1 MKRLLRGTFLF
12 LFLFL
17 CSMQTAAGA
26 AIRVFL
32 DDKAV
37 SFPEAPFIEND
48 RVLVPM
54 RGILEALGYSVQWQE
69 AEKTVLAQKD
79 AVQISL
85 RIHEKTATVNGETVS
100 IDAPATI
107 KNDRTFVPLRFLAEH
122 SGAEVTWNQS
132 TSSVS
137 IHSAA
142 YTAPEKTENN
152 DSVVYIQ
159 TNKMQGSGI
168 VLSKDGLIATNYHV
182 IKNAATAQF
191 IFADGTVY
199 YGQTTVVGLDT
210 YADIAL
216 LKIDKA
222 DLTPATPAFSYQSG
236 DAVTAIGS
244 PNGVRNTVSTGVIE
258 GFDRDVISTS
268 AVIAP
273 GSSGGGLF
281 NSKGEVIGMTSF
293 FGDSH
298 YFSIPI
304 AQVLQV
310 PQKLSL
316 PIRSMQSYTYTAEAP
331 RNLRVRMK
339 NDGYAYV
346 SWSPVYNAEHYYVYK
361 SLTPDGPYTRI
372 KNNTGEKWLWGYPQA
387 FAISVNSSCYL
398 RITAVVD
405 GTETAPSESIRILK
419 K

>member
-1 MKRLLRGTFLF
+1 MKRLVRGSFLF

-17 CSMQTAAGA
+17 CSIQTAAA
-26 AIRVFL
+26 ASIRVFL

-37 SFPEAPFIEND
+37 SFAEAPFIEND

-54 RGILEALGYSVQWQE
+54 RGILESLGYSVQWQE
-69 AEKTVLAQKD
+69 TDKTVLAEKD
-79 AVQISL
+79 EVQISL
-85 RIHEKTATVNGETVS
+85 RLGEKTAAVNGKTVS

-107 KNDRTFVPLRFLAEH
+107 KNGRTFVPLRFLAEY

-137 IHSAA
+137 IYSAN
-142 YTAPEKTENN
+142 YTASEQAEAT

-159 TNKMQGSGI
+159 TNKMQGSGV
-168 VLSKDGLIATNYHV
+168 VLSADGLIATNYHV
-182 IKNAATAQF
+182 IKGAATAQF
-191 IFADGTVY
+191 VFADGTIY
-199 YGQTTVVGLDT
+199 QGATTVVGLDPS
-210 YADIAL
+210 ADIAL
-216 LKIDKA
+216 LKIEKTGLSA
-222 DLTPATPAFSYQSG
+222 ATPAFSYKVG

-244 PNGVRNTVSTGVIE
+244 PGGARNTVSTGTIN
-258 GFDRDVISTS
+258 GYDMDVISTS

-310 PQKLSL
+310 PQTLSL
-316 PIRSMQSYTYTAEAP
+316 PLNAMQSYTYTPSAP
-331 RNLRVRMK
+331 QNLRAK
-339 NDGYAYV
+339 LAQDGYAYV
-346 SWSPVYNAEHYYVYK
+346 SWAPVYGADYYYVYK
-361 SLTPDGPYTRI
+361 SLSPDGPYTRI
-372 KNNTGEKWLWGYPQA
+372 SNNNSEKWYWGYPQC
-387 FAISVNSSCYL
+387 FGISVNSTCYL
-398 RITAVVD
+398 RVTTVID
-405 GTETAPSESIRILK
+405 GQESAPSESIKITK
-419 K
+419 

>member
-1 MKRLLRGTFLF
+1 MKQLFRGGFLL

-17 CSMQTAAGA
+17 CSMQTTAAA
-26 AIRVFL
+26 SIRIFL

-37 SFPEAPFIEND
+37 SFTEEPFIENE

-54 RGILEALGYSVQWQE
+54 RGILESLGYSVQWQE
-69 AEKTVLAQKD
+69 AEKTVLAQKGET
-79 AVQISL
+79 QLSL
-85 RIHEKTATVNGETVS
+85 RIHEKTATVNGKRVALP
-100 IDAPATI
+100 APATI
-107 KNDRTFVPLRFLAEH
+107 KNERTFVPLRFMAEY
-122 SGAEVTWNQS
+122 SGAEVTWHPS

-137 IHSAA
+137 IHSASFHEP
-142 YTAPEKTENN
+142 TQTDSSN
-152 DSVVYIQ
+152 SVVYIQ

-168 VLSKDGLIATNYHV
+168 VLSQDGLIATNYHV
-182 IKNAATAQF
+182 IRNAATAQLL
-191 IFADGTVY
+191 FADGTVY
-199 YGQTTVVGLDT
+199 YGEITVVGLDT

-216 LKIDKA
+216 LRIDKTG
-222 DLTPATPAFSYQSG
+222 LSPAKPAFSYQVG

-244 PNGVRNTVSTGVIE
+244 PNGIRNTVSTGVIN
-258 GFDRDVISTS
+258 GFDMDVISTS

-293 FGDSH
+293 FGDAH
-298 YFSIPI
+298 YFSVPI

-316 PIRSMQSYTYTAEAP
+316 PLRSMQGYTYTAAAP
-331 RNLRVRMK
+331 RNLRVRMDGK
-339 NDGYAYV
+339 GYANV
-346 SWSPVYNAEHYYVYK
+346 SWSPVYNADCYYVYRAF
-361 SLTPDGPYTRI
+361 SPNGPYTRI
-372 KNNTGEKWLWGYPQA
+372 QNNSSEKWLWGYPHA
-387 FAISVNSSCYL
+387 FAISVGNSCYL

-405 GTETAPSESIRILK
+405 GTETAPSKSIYIRK

>member
-1 MKRLLRGTFLF
+1 MKRLLRGSLLF

-17 CSMQTAAGA
+17 CSIQTTAAA
-26 AIRVFL
+26 PIRVFL

-37 SFPEAPFIEND
+37 SFTETPFIEND

-69 AEKTVLAQKD
+69 TDKTVLAEKET
-79 AVQISL
+79 VQISL
-85 RIHEKTATVNGETVS
+85 RLGEKTATVNGKTVS
-100 IDAPATI
+100 VDAPAKI
-107 KNDRTFVPLRFLAEH
+107 KNGRTFVPLRFLAEY
-122 SGAEVTWNQS
+122 SGAEVTWNRS

-142 YTAPEKTENN
+142 YATSEKAEAN

-168 VLSKDGLIATNYHV
+168 ILSADGLIATNYHV
-182 IKNAATAQF
+182 IKDATTAQF
-191 IFADGTVY
+191 VFADGTIY
-199 YGQTTVVGLDT
+199 QGTTTVVGLDPS
-210 YADIAL
+210 ADIAL
-216 LKIDKA
+216 LKIEKTG
-222 DLTPATPAFSYQSG
+222 LSVATPAFSYKVG

-244 PNGVRNTVSTGVIE
+244 PGGARNTVSTGIIN
-258 GFDRDVISTS
+258 GYDMDVISTS

-273 GSSGGGLF
+273 GSSGGALF
-281 NSKGEVIGMTSF
+281 NSAGEVIGMTSF

-310 PQKLSL
+310 PQELSL
-316 PIRSMQSYTYTAEAP
+316 PLRAMQSYTYTASAP
-331 RNLRVRMK
+331 QNLRAGMVQ
-339 NDGYAYV
+339 DGYAYV
-346 SWSPVYNAEHYYVYK
+346 SWAPVYGADHYYVYK
-361 SLTPDGPYTRI
+361 SLSPDGPYTHI
-372 KNNTGEKWLWGYPQA
+372 SSNNSEKWYWGYPQC
-387 FAISVNSSCYL
+387 FGISVNSTCYL
-398 RITAVVD
+398 RVTSVVD
-405 GTETAPSESIRILK
+405 GQESAPSDSIKITK

>member
-1 MKRLLRGTFLF
+1 MKRLVRGSFLF

-17 CSMQTAAGA
+17 CSMQTAAA
-26 AIRVFL
+26 ASIRIFL

-37 SFPEAPFIEND
+37 SFAEAPFIEND

-54 RGILEALGYSVQWQE
+54 RGILESLGYSVAWQE
-69 AEKTVLAQKD
+69 ETQHDHICRYIDDHRAEIGSGHLYGMVQFAQ
-79 AVQISL
+79 QMEQTGS
-85 RIHEKTATVNGETVS
+85 
-100 IDAPATI
+100 
-107 KNDRTFVPLRFLAEH
+107 TFVPLRFLAEY

-137 IHSAA
+137 IHSAE

-168 VLSKDGLIATNYHV
+168 VLSADGLIATNYHV
-182 IKNAATAQF
+182 IKGAATAQF
-191 IFADGTVY
+191 VFADGTIY
-199 YGQTTVVGLDT
+199 QGTTTVVGLDT
-210 YADIAL
+210 SADIAL
-216 LKIDKA
+216 LRIEKT
-222 DLTPATPAFSYQSG
+222 DLSAATPAFSYKVG
-236 DAVTAIGS
+236 DAVTSIGS
-244 PNGVRNTVSTGVIE
+244 PGGARNTVSTGTIN
-258 GFDRDVISTS
+258 GYDTDVISTS

-273 GSSGGGLF
+273 GSSGGALF
-281 NSKGEVIGMTSF
+281 NSTGEVIGMTSF

-316 PIRSMQSYTYTAEAP
+316 PLSAMQGYTYTPSAP
-331 RNLRVRMK
+331 QNLRARLAQ
-339 NDGYAYV
+339 DGYAYV
-346 SWSPVYNAEHYYVYK
+346 SWAPVYGADHYYVYK

-372 KNNTGEKWLWGYPQA
+372 SNNSSEKWYWGYPQC
-387 FAISVNSSCYL
+387 FGISVNGTCYL
-398 RITAVVD
+398 RVTTVID
-405 GTETAPSESIRILK
+405 GQESAPSESIKITK
-419 K
+419 

>member
-1 MKRLLRGTFLF
+1 MKRLVRGGFLF

-17 CSMQTAAGA
+17 CSMQTAAA
-26 AIRVFL
+26 ASIRIFL

-37 SFPEAPFIEND
+37 SFAEAPFIEND

-54 RGILEALGYSVQWQE
+54 RGILESLGYSVAWQE
-69 AEKTVLAQKD
+69 ESKTVLAEKD
-79 AVQISL
+79 EIQISL
-85 RIHEKTATVNGETVS
+85 HPDEKTAVSGRSPGWQPTAKIRNG
-100 IDAPATI
+100 
-107 KNDRTFVPLRFLAEH
+107 RTFVPLRFLAEY

-137 IHSAA
+137 IHSAE

-168 VLSKDGLIATNYHV
+168 VLSADGLIATNYHV
-182 IKNAATAQF
+182 IKGAATAQF
-191 IFADGTVY
+191 VFADGTIY
-199 YGQTTVVGLDT
+199 QGTTTVVGLDT
-210 YADIAL
+210 SADIAL
-216 LKIDKA
+216 LRIEKTGLSA
-222 DLTPATPAFSYQSG
+222 ATPAFSYKVG
-236 DAVTAIGS
+236 DAVTSIGS
-244 PNGVRNTVSTGVIE
+244 PGGARNTVSTGTIN
-258 GFDRDVISTS
+258 GYDTDVISTS

-273 GSSGGGLF
+273 GSSGGALF
-281 NSKGEVIGMTSF
+281 NSTGEVIGMTSF

-316 PIRSMQSYTYTAEAP
+316 PLSAMQGYTYTPSAP
-331 RNLRVRMK
+331 QNLRARLAQ
-339 NDGYAYV
+339 DGYAYV
-346 SWSPVYNAEHYYVYK
+346 SWAPVYVYK

-372 KNNTGEKWLWGYPQA
+372 SNNSNEKWYWGYPQC
-387 FAISVNSSCYL
+387 FGISVNSTCYL
-398 RITAVVD
+398 RVTTVI
-405 GTETAPSESIRILK
+405 GGQESAPSESIKITK
-419 K
+419 